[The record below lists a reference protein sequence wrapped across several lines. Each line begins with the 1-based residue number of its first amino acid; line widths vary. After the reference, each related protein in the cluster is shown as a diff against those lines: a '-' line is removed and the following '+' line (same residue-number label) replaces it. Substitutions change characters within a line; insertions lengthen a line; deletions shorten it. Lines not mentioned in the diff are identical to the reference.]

1 LRVRVE
7 RQPDGTVTATPATG
21 QGSHQI
27 TGMSF
32 ANALL
37 VVAEHL
43 TSVPAGTQM
52 PVILLERRTQ

>member
-1 LRVRVE
+1 M
-7 RQPDGTVTATPATG
+7 AY
-21 QGSHQI
+21 
-27 TGMSF
+27 

-37 VVAEHL
+37 VVAENL